1 MVYRR
6 EVVDRL
12 LSRPARFYRELRLSL
27 KERLQDVQF
36 QYRVHAYQTDV
47 LTGGLLA
54 PTTQDMT
61 KRVARK
67 AYTLCI
73 P

>member
-1 MVYRR
+1 MIYRR

-12 LSRPARFYRELRLSL
+12 LSRPARFYRELQFSL

-36 QYRVHAYQTDV
+36 QYRVHAYHTDV

-54 PTTQDMT
+54 PRTQDMT

-67 AYTLCI
+67 A
-73 P
+73 